1 MAFLLVGDSVVSYA
15 EYTDVTQKDQRLFE
29 DNVIKIP
36 EQSDFVDVPDFVE
49 DMLQKSTDRINAKIK
64 ASTWWQS
71 YNAYIGNTITK
82 PSDLPDFDPNRIL
95 GKKQTFTDL
104 CVYYCFKEYLIPLV
118 ADFSTEESSEVQ
130 KIRYYEDK
138 FNDLFQELL
147 ALADWYDA
155 DDDGVVESSEQAYS
169 YRSVRR
175 SRRRNSV
182 IKVR

>member
-1 MAFLLVGDSVVSYA
+1 MAFVIVGNNVTSYA
-15 EYTDVTQKDQRLFE
+15 EYTDVVQRDQRLFE
-29 DNVIKIP
+29 DNNITVP
-36 EQSDFVDVPDFVE
+36 AESQFVDVPDFVE
-49 DMLQKSTDRINAKIK
+49 DLLVKSTNRINAKIK

-71 YNAYIGNTITK
+71 YNAYVGNTITR

-95 GKKQTFTDL
+95 NKQETFTDM
-104 CVYYCFKEYLIPLV
+104 CVYYCLKEYLLPLV

-175 SRRRNSV
+175 SRRRNS
-182 IKVR
+182 IIQVR